1 MRVRPR
7 RPAPYL
13 NAADQRRML
22 ALVGAL
28 AVTLFAAKWAADP
41 NNWHWIA
48 PPVPAAPADDGGE
61 EAADFS
67 VNLGAGSPPVGVVRA
82 VADVTVSRER
92 GSDGQLPAAA
102 VAAAE
107 DRKVGLSRAER
118 AAAAAVL
125 SSLEEDPLSA
135 DDAEPVAFPALMRD
149 PAHYRGRPVTVAG
162 LAQGV
167 RDLRGFPADPDEA
180 NGPRVGTVEVWFY
193 PPDAGDNPVR
203 AVANRATGLPRG
215 ERLSPMVPVE
225 LDGYFFKLEGYAA
238 ESGLRVAPLILTD
251 EVRRATPAAAVPQT
265 PAALPWAVLGVCGAA
280 LAGGGLLV
288 WRWKA
293 GDRAY
298 ERSTLKRMTAAT
310 GDDLA
315 LSGEPAAD
323 PETFLAGLSGDEA
336 KPGDPGEPGTPS

>member
-28 AVTLFAAKWAADP
+28 AVTLFSAKWAADP

-48 PPVPAAPADDGGE
+48 PPVPAAPADGVE

-67 VNLGAGSPPVGVVRA
+67 VNLGAGSPRAGTVRA
-82 VADVTVSRER
+82 VADVTVRGER
-92 GSDGQLPAAA
+92 GSDGRLPTEA

-107 DRKVGLSRAER
+107 DRSVGLSRAER
-118 AAAAAVL
+118 GAAAAIL
-125 SSLEEDPLSA
+125 GSLEEEPLAA

-162 LAQGV
+162 LARGV
-167 RDLRGFPADPDEA
+167 RDLRGFSADANDAEA
-180 NGPRVGTVEVWFY
+180 ARVGTVEVWLFL
-193 PPDAGDNPVR
+193 PDGGDNPVR
-203 AVANRATGLPRG
+203 AVANRAAGLPRG
-215 ERLSPMVPVE
+215 DRLSPGVPVE

-310 GDDLA
+310 EEDLA

-323 PETFLAGLSGDEA
+323 PAAFLAGLSGGEA
-336 KPGDPGEPGTPS
+336 KPAGPGEPGTPS

>member
-48 PPVPAAPADDGGE
+48 PPVPAAPADVGGE
-61 EAADFS
+61 DAADFS
-67 VNLGAGSPPVGVVRA
+67 VNLGTGSPPVGVVRA
-82 VADVTVSRER
+82 VAGAGDVRPS
-92 GSDGQLPAAA
+92 GDGLPTGLMT
-102 VAAAE
+102 AAE

-118 AAAAAVL
+118 GAAAAIL
-125 SSLEEDPLSA
+125 GSLEEEPLTA
-135 DDAEPVAFPALMRD
+135 DAAEPVAFPALMRD
-149 PAHYRGRPVTVAG
+149 PSHYRGRPVKVAG
-162 LAQGV
+162 LARGV
-167 RDLRGFPADPDEA
+167 RDLRGFPADPGDADGE
-180 NGPRVGTVEVWFY
+180 RVGTVEVWLFL
-193 PPDAGDNPVR
+193 PDGGDNPVR
-203 AVANRATGLPRG
+203 AVANRAADLPRG
-215 ERLSPMVPVE
+215 DRLSPGVPVE

-310 GDDLA
+310 DGDLA
-315 LSGEPAAD
+315 LTGEPAAD
-323 PETFLAGLSGDEA
+323 PETFLAGLSGEEA
-336 KPGDPGEPGTPS
+336 KPADPGEPGTSS